1 MKHEWKQKGESRSAR
16 TLTAFRC
23 KNEEVIAR

>member
-1 MKHEWKQKGESRSAR
+1 MTPGKFRKGESRSAL
-16 TLTAFRC
+16 TPTAFWC